1 MCETRRLQPVYTG
14 KGWSWIGF
22 EQTQSRRWVGT
33 FCFWLKADMTRLF
46 LYSCFCHYHR
56 LRSGGDMRRPERAEL
71 VRITNYFCLLVA
83 VSVCSV
89 ASLAGLPDSGFMS
102 IALAQSAALT
112 ASQSEALN
120 AYNKTVQD
128 FRAILRERRAQ
139 IDAKQ
144 KLSEKPGQALYLARV
159 AMMGAYKDLTDVMPS
174 RIGRPN
180 KYKIP
185 PAYFD
190 ADNEPLIDEY
200 KNLFRTMQ
208 APPAS
213 AQASDTPYKD
223 VVDLGTVIARV
234 KGLDAANSEV
244 AGRISLAVF
253 FAETDGNQNIG
264 NARSESYK
272 GSFQTGV
279 SEDKIG
285 RKKWAAIKK
294 SVAALDPKLNA
305 RDDKEEAR
313 VGNSDQRYNHWTAV
327 RNGLMNAHADLFP
340 KIPAIMKAL
349 PDPIDQ
355 MRFFELIQIIPSP
368 AKAALNSGNLLNYRI
383 SEPRIMGYLR
393 NNSMFAYGKADRA
406 KTSATMREIL
416 DSMWLFN
423 DIFDRAL
430 AKFGEIKAQQKG

>member
-1 MCETRRLQPVYTG
+1 MPIVNHPRFSTV
-14 KGWSWIGF
+14 IGLCGL
-22 EQTQSRRWVGT
+22 T
-33 FCFWLKADMTRLF
+33 
-46 LYSCFCHYHR
+46 Y
-56 LRSGGDMRRPERAEL
+56 L
-71 VRITNYFCLLVA
+71 V
-83 VSVCSV
+83 
-89 ASLAGLPDSGFMS
+89 GLPVNVGNLGFISSAMG
-102 IALAQSAALT
+102 QST
-112 ASQSEALN
+112 AVTKSQSDALN

-128 FRAILRERRAQ
+128 FRSILSERRAQ
-139 IDAKQ
+139 ISSNQ
-144 KLSEKPGQALYLARV
+144 MLPNLPGQALYLARIR
-159 AMMGAYKDLTDVMPS
+159 MMGAYKDLTDALPS
-174 RIGRPN
+174 KIGKPN
-180 KYKIP
+180 KYGIP

-200 KNLFRTMQ
+200 KSLFGIMQ
-208 APPAS
+208 APPAN
-213 AQASDTPYKD
+213 AQKSDTPFKD
-223 VVDLGTVIARV
+223 VVDLGTAIARV
-234 KGLDAANSEV
+234 KGLDAAHAEA

-264 NARSESYK
+264 NARSNSYK

-279 SEDKIG
+279 SEDRIG
-285 RKKWAAIKK
+285 QKKWAAIKK
-294 SVAALDPKLNA
+294 SIAALDPKLNA

-368 AKAALNSGNLLNYRI
+368 AKSALNSGNLLNYRI

-393 NNSMFAYGKADRA
+393 NNSMFAFGKADRA

-423 DIFDRAL
+423 DIFGRAL

>member
-1 MCETRRLQPVYTG
+1 MPIVNHPRFSTV
-14 KGWSWIGF
+14 IGLCGL
-22 EQTQSRRWVGT
+22 T
-33 FCFWLKADMTRLF
+33 
-46 LYSCFCHYHR
+46 Y
-56 LRSGGDMRRPERAEL
+56 L
-71 VRITNYFCLLVA
+71 V
-83 VSVCSV
+83 
-89 ASLAGLPDSGFMS
+89 GLPVNVGNLGFISSAMG
-102 IALAQSAALT
+102 QST
-112 ASQSEALN
+112 AVTKSQSDALN

-128 FRAILRERRAQ
+128 FRSILSERRAQ
-139 IDAKQ
+139 INSNQ
-144 KLSEKPGQALYLARV
+144 KLPDVPGQALYLARIN
-159 AMMGAYKDLTDVMPS
+159 MMGAYKDLTDALPS

-180 KYKIP
+180 KYGIP

-200 KNLFRTMQ
+200 KSLFGIMQ
-208 APPAS
+208 APPAN
-213 AQASDTPYKD
+213 AQKSDTPFKD
-223 VVDLGTVIARV
+223 VVDLGTAIARV
-234 KGLDAANSEV
+234 KGLDAAHAEA

-264 NARSESYK
+264 NARSNSYK

-279 SEDKIG
+279 SEDRIG
-285 RKKWAAIKK
+285 QKKWAAIKK
-294 SVAALDPKLNA
+294 SIAALDPKLNA

-368 AKAALNSGNLLNYRI
+368 AKSALNSGNLLNYRI

-393 NNSMFAYGKADRA
+393 NNSMFAFGKADRA

-423 DIFDRAL
+423 DIFGRAL

>member
-1 MCETRRLQPVYTG
+1 MALNYH
-14 KGWSWIGF
+14 
-22 EQTQSRRWVGT
+22 
-33 FCFWLKADMTRLF
+33 LF
-46 LYSCFCHYHR
+46 LAVIGLCGLAY
-56 LRSGGDMRRPERAEL
+56 L
-71 VRITNYFCLLVA
+71 VK
-83 VSVCSV
+83 
-89 ASLAGLPDSGFMS
+89 LPVNVGNLGFIS
-102 IALAQSAALT
+102 FALGQPTALT
-112 ASQSEALN
+112 ESQSNVLN
-120 AYNKTVQD
+120 TYNKSVLD
-128 FRAILRERRAQ
+128 FRAILSERRAQ

-144 KLSEKPGQALYLARV
+144 KLPDVPGQALYLARV

-200 KNLFRTMQ
+200 KTLLGIMQ
-208 APPAS
+208 APPAN
-213 AQASDTPYKD
+213 AQKSDTPFKD
-223 VVDLGTVIARV
+223 VVDLGTAIARI
-234 KGLDAANSEV
+234 KGLDAAHAEV

-253 FAETDGNQNIG
+253 FAETDGHQNIG
-264 NARSESYK
+264 NARSNAYK

-294 SVAALDPKLNA
+294 SVAALDPGLIA

-368 AKAALNSGNLLNYRI
+368 AKAALNSGNLVNFRI

-393 NNSMFAYGKADRA
+393 NNSMFAFGKADRA
-406 KTSATMREIL
+406 RTSATMREIL

>member
-1 MCETRRLQPVYTG
+1 
-14 KGWSWIGF
+14 
-22 EQTQSRRWVGT
+22 
-33 FCFWLKADMTRLF
+33 
-46 LYSCFCHYHR
+46 
-56 LRSGGDMRRPERAEL
+56 
-71 VRITNYFCLLVA
+71 VRIANRSRVLAAIGLCGLGYVVA
-83 VSVCSV
+83 LPFDVGNLSFV
-89 ASLAGLPDSGFMS
+89 SLAAGQGT
-102 IALAQSAALT
+102 ALT
-112 ASQSEALN
+112 KLQSEALD

-128 FRAILRERRAQ
+128 FKAILAERRAQ
-139 IDAKQ
+139 INAKQ
-144 KLSEKPGQALYLARV
+144 KLPDLPGQALYLARV

-190 ADNEPLIDEY
+190 AANEPLIDEY
-200 KNLFRTMQ
+200 KALQGIMQ
-208 APPAS
+208 APPAN
-213 AQASDTPYKD
+213 AQKSDTPFKD
-223 VVDLGTVIARV
+223 VVDLGTAIARV
-234 KGLDAANSEV
+234 KGLDQAHAEV

-253 FAETDGNQNIG
+253 YAETDGHQNIG
-264 NARSESYK
+264 NARSNAYK

-285 RKKWAAIKK
+285 QKKWEAIKK
-294 SVAALDPKLNA
+294 SIAALDPKLNA

-313 VGNSDQRYNHWTAV
+313 VGNSDPRYNHWTAV

-340 KIPAIMKAL
+340 RIPAIMKAL
-349 PDPIDQ
+349 PNPIDQ

-368 AKAALNSGNLLNYRI
+368 AKTALNSGNLVNYRI

-393 NNSMFAYGKADRA
+393 NNSMFAYGKTDRA

-430 AKFGEIKAQQKG
+430 AKFNEIKAQQG

>member
-1 MCETRRLQPVYTG
+1 MH
-14 KGWSWIGF
+14 I
-22 EQTQSRRWVGT
+22 
-33 FCFWLKADMTRLF
+33 
-46 LYSCFCHYHR
+46 
-56 LRSGGDMRRPERAEL
+56 LRYL
-71 VRITNYFCLLVA
+71 CLLTV
-83 VSVCSV
+83 VGLCSLLIAFEFPV
-89 ASLAGLPDSGFMS
+89 ERGNLAFISS
-102 IALAQSAALT
+102 ALAQPTALT
-112 ASQSEALN
+112 PSQSEALKV
-120 AYNKTVQD
+120 YNKTVQD
-128 FRAILRERRAQ
+128 FRSILSERRAQ

-144 KLSEKPGQALYLARV
+144 KLPDVPGQALYLARV

-200 KNLFRTMQ
+200 KNLSAIMQ
-208 APPAS
+208 APPAN
-213 AQASDTPYKD
+213 AQKSDTPFKD
-223 VVDLGTVIARV
+223 VVDLGIAIARI
-234 KGLDAANSEV
+234 KGLDAAHAEV

-253 FAETDGNQNIG
+253 YAETDGHQNIG
-264 NARSESYK
+264 NARSNAYK

-279 SEDKIG
+279 AEDKIG
-285 RKKWAAIKK
+285 QRKWAAIKK
-294 SVAALDPKLNA
+294 SVAALDSGLNA

-327 RNGLMNAHADLFP
+327 RNGLMNAHAELFP

-406 KTSATMREIL
+406 RTSATMREIL

-430 AKFGEIKAQQKG
+430 ARFGEIKAQQKG